1 MPKHGQN
8 VRHGTVQFFHRVNR
22 DEKCQAAVEPAGDA
36 DDGGFCVC
44 MLDALCQPICL
55 HLQNQF
61 TALGA
66 RASVCRNERG
76 WGDIAGERN
85 LAKGKMEGNGLI
97 AVGYRLKAR
106 IAPPLGKKPSEVQ
119 LGAGKRL

>member
-1 MPKHGQN
+1 MHA
-8 VRHGTVQFFHRVNR
+8 R
-22 DEKCQAAVEPAGDA
+22 CALPA
-36 DDGGFCVC
+36 
-44 MLDALCQPICL
+44 
-55 HLQNQF
+55 HLPAF
-61 TALGA
+61 AESVTALGA

>member
-1 MPKHGQN
+1 MDRNQQRK
-8 VRHGTVQFFHRVNR
+8 
-22 DEKCQAAVEPAGDA
+22 AAVESAGDA
-36 DDGGFCVC
+36 NDGGFRMC

-97 AVGYRLKAR
+97 AVGYRFKAR